1 MPSIYEFDASSML
14 SRESREMFITLV
26 DKQGNKY
33 RVQSDVSGGFR
44 ITKDGANLV
53 DAITVHPCCANEIR
67 IN

>member
-1 MPSIYEFDASSML
+1 MPSIYEFDVSSML
-14 SRESREMFITLV
+14 PRESREMFITLI

-44 ITKDGANLV
+44 ITKVGVALV
-53 DAITVHPCCANEIR
+53 DAIAVHPGCANEIR